1 VDGAASSRTLA
12 PAAANYLQN
21 ETTASDRLLFDTAF
35 DTGPNTHH
43 IFPQLLYI
51 MASDLETLIEMG
63 FEPIRAEMAVKK
75 TGGCKYPLSIYF
87 T

>member
-1 VDGAASSRTLA
+1 MAPHLRETLA
-12 PAAANYLQN
+12 PAAADYLQN
-21 ETTASDRLLFDTAF
+21 ETTSSARYLFDTAF
-35 DTGPNTHH
+35 NTGANSRH

-75 TGGCKYPLSIYF
+75 TGGCKYSLSIYF